1 MDNNNFELVNED
13 KKNKRKRR
21 FKGSLFSYII
31 IALIASII
39 GGYMGGFVSAR
50 NYAEP
55 SAVAENSPVNITT
68 NDDITTV
75 SAVAQK
81 AMDSVVGITTTETRL
96 SFFGEQD
103 VSGTGSG
110 VVIDSNGF
118 ILTNSHVVADG
129 GAKEIMV
136 LLSDDEEAQAQLLWN
151 DSILD
156 LAILKVEVSNLPA
169 ATLGDSDDLQ
179 IGELAIAI
187 GNPLGLDFQRSVT
200 SGVIS
205 GLNRTINVENT
216 VIQNLIQTDA
226 SINPGNSGGPLLN
239 SKGEV
244 IGINT
249 AKIQTGEGLGF
260 SIPINDIKAIAQ
272 EVIETGEYSN
282 VVLGVKAVGLE
293 DYERSLGITLTAE
306 HGVVVLEVD
315 QDSPAK
321 NAGVNAGDIITKIGD
336 KEVNNMTDLKRS
348 LYNYNEGDS
357 VELSIIR
364 DTEEIKLDLKF

>member
-13 KKNKRKRR
+13 KNKKRKKG
-21 FKGSLFSYII
+21 FKGSIFSYII
-31 IALIASII
+31 IALIASLI
-39 GGYMGGFVSAR
+39 GGYMGGVLSAR
-50 NYAEP
+50 NYTEP
-55 SAVAENSPVNITT
+55 SAVSENNPVNITT
-68 NDDITTV
+68 SDDITTV

-96 SFFGEQD
+96 SFFGERD

-129 GAKEIMV
+129 GANEIMV
-136 LLSDDEEAQAQLLWN
+136 LLSDDEEAEAQLLWN

-156 LAILKVEVSNLPA
+156 LAILKVEASDLA
-169 ATLGDSDDLQ
+169 AASLGDSDALQ

-260 SIPINDIKAIAQ
+260 SIPINDIKTIAQ

-293 DYERSLGITLTAE
+293 DYERSLGITLTPD

-315 QDSPAK
+315 QNSPAK

-357 VELSIIR
+357 VELIIVR